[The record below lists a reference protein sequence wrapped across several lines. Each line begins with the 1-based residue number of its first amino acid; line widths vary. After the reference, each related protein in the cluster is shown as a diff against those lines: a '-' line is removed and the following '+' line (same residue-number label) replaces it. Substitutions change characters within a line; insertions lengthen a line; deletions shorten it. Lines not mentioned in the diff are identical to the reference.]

1 MISSWATT
9 ESTLNRGGRAY
20 GLSSA
25 SRLSIFLSYLLR
37 HAPQAAGLDMAPHG
51 WVSVTQLIQRVN
63 ATGKY
68 RLDRAALE
76 ESVIAD
82 DKGRFLFGANRG
94 QVWTGLRNPQR
105 FECVRKE

>member
-1 MISSWATT
+1 MDYQVPAGSPS
-9 ESTLNRGGRAY
+9 
-20 GLSSA
+20 SSA
-25 SRLSIFLSYLLR
+25 ICSAMLPKQP
-37 HAPQAAGLDMAPHG
+37 AWTWPHG